1 MTDTSNPTPSPA
13 NAPEGNDRARRC
25 GGMGRRR
32 RLIGLGAVFLIG
44 LAGFGIGRATSH
56 PWHGFGMGAHRPVDA
71 ATASQFAER
80 GIDRMLGK
88 VDATADQKTKITAI
102 AKAAIADMAPAQQ
115 AHAAARTK
123 LGELLKAEK
132 VDHNAIEQLRAEQFA
147 LGETL
152 TKKAA
157 QALADAAD
165 VLTPAQRAKL
175 VDTWQAHRR
184 F

>member
-1 MTDTSNPTPSPA
+1 MTDTSNPTPPSA
-13 NAPEGNDRARRC
+13 NEPNGNTQARRC
-25 GGMGRRR
+25 GPHGRRR
-32 RLIGLGAVFLIG
+32 RWFALGAVFLIG

-56 PWHGFGMGAHRPVDA
+56 PWHSFGHRAHGPVDA

-88 VDATADQKTKITAI
+88 VDATAEQKSKITAI
-102 AKAAIADMAPAQQ
+102 AKAAITDMAPAQQ

-123 LGELLKAEK
+123 LAELLKADK
-132 VDHNAIEQLRAEQFA
+132 VDHAGIEQLRTEQFA

-152 TKKAA
+152 TKKAVA
-157 QALADAAD
+157 ALADAAD

-175 VDTWQAHRR
+175 VDRWQSYRR
-184 F
+184 W